1 MVKSFRY
8 RLRFLAEEDPPVHKE
23 QIMKDFMN
31 SLQEKW
37 TAFVKRFAT
46 DEAFKKKTCIA
57 VVAAVLLILV
67 IILLCLLPGKA
78 PEAPEE
84 EVVPPVE
91 ETTEPEEEEV
101 EVEPVVEPEGMKEL
115 MAKYEDVYAWLEIPG
130 TGAVEKDTGIP
141 YHRQEDAQGNVAA
154 ADLSLPILSHEQRDY
169 YLYRKYDGTES
180 KKGSLFT
187 DSWVEGKFCNGT
199 DMNDPVTVIYGH
211 NQANRE
217 MLGGMMSYAMDLDFT
232 KDEPPL
238 MYVYQ
243 EGRRLTY
250 RIFAGLQY
258 DKCHI
263 LYNFDGLRD
272 EETFNYFFTTEMYQ
286 FAGGIINVDENNK
299 PVFGDRVVILSVCK
313 DGDTEHRNR
322 NLIMGILVEDTD
334 VTTLADMPPAAQ
346 KWAKAN
352 ADAKTDA
359 KTKPAA

>member
-1 MVKSFRY
+1 MR
-8 RLRFLAEEDPPVHKE
+8 
-23 QIMKDFMN
+23 DFIN
-31 SLQEKW
+31 GLKEKW
-37 TAFVKRFAT
+37 NAFVKRFAK
-46 DEAFKKKTCIA
+46 DQAFKKKTCLVIGIVA
-57 VVAAVLLILV
+57 VVLILFIV
-67 IILLCLLPGKA
+67 LLCLLPGKGA
-78 PEAPEE
+78 APEE
-84 EVVPPVE
+84 EDVPPVE
-91 ETTEPEEEEV
+91 EATDTDVV

-115 MAKYEDVYAWLEIPG
+115 MAKYEDVYAWLEMPG

-141 YHRQEDAQGNVAA
+141 YHRQEDAQGNVVA

-169 YLYRKYDGTES
+169 YLYRKYDGTDS

-217 MLGGMMSYAMDLDFT
+217 MLGGIMSYALDLNFT
-232 KDEPPL
+232 KDEPAL

-286 FAGGIINVDENNK
+286 FANGIINVDENNK

-322 NLIMGILVEDTD
+322 NLIMGVLVEDTD
-334 VTTLADMPPAAQ
+334 ATTLADMTPAAQ
-346 KWAKAN
+346 KWAKAT
-352 ADAKTDA
+352 AAPKADA

>member
-1 MVKSFRY
+1 MR
-8 RLRFLAEEDPPVHKE
+8 
-23 QIMKDFMN
+23 DFIN
-31 SLQEKW
+31 GLKEKW
-37 TAFVKRFAT
+37 NAFVKRFAK
-46 DEAFKKKTCIA
+46 DQAFKKKTCLVIGI
-57 VVAAVLLILV
+57 VAIVLILFIV
-67 IILLCLLPGKA
+67 LLCLLPGKGA
-78 PEAPEE
+78 AAPEE
-84 EVVPPVE
+84 EDVPPVE
-91 ETTEPEEEEV
+91 ETTDTDVV

-115 MAKYEDVYAWLEIPG
+115 MAKYKDIYAWLEMPG

-169 YLYRKYDGTES
+169 YLYRKYDGTDS

-199 DMNDPVTVIYGH
+199 DMKDPVTVIYGH

-217 MLGGMMSYAMDLDFT
+217 MLGGIMSYAMDLDFT
-232 KDEPPL
+232 KDEPAL

-286 FAGGIINVDENNK
+286 FANGIINVDENNT

-322 NLIMGILVEDTD
+322 NLIMGVLVEDTD
-334 VTTLADMPPAAQ
+334 VTALADMTPAAQ
-346 KWAKAN
+346 KWAKAAAAPK
-352 ADAKTDA
+352 ADAKTE
-359 KTKPAA
+359 PAA